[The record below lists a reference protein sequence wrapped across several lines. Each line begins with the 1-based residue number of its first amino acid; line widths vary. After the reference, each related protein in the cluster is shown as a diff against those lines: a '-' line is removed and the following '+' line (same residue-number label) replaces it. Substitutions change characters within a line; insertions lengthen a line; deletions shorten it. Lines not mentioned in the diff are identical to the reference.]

1 MPTTIQQMTIRA
13 FHAAA
18 EAMTMGGMPDVS
30 PMRPSDIRGW
40 AGVVHQGE
48 AVDGCHRAAALGAWA
63 DKHDGWDETV
73 AVVVTDDS
81 ALVVALLDAHDA
93 GRDVAALIE
102 SALS

>member
-1 MPTTIQQMTIRA
+1 MTTTIQQITVRS

-18 EAMTMGGMPDVS
+18 MAMTMGAMPDVS
-30 PMRPSDIRGW
+30 PMSPSDIRGW

-63 DKHDGWDETV
+63 VENDGWDETV
-73 AVVVTDDS
+73 PVVVTDDG

-93 GRDVAALIE
+93 GRDITSLIE